1 MMVKPINKDKTYGLV
16 FTGGGT
22 KGCYEVGAWKALK
35 ELDIKICA
43 VSGTSIGAINGAF
56 YVQNDYEL
64 AYDIWTNI
72 KIEDF
77 ISIEDDSPL
86 QMFVTAVKEK
96 GLDTTPLKKMMHQYF
111 DEDKI
116 RSSDIDYGLVT
127 FSLSDLKPV
136 MLLKSEIPKGH
147 LIDYI
152 MASASLPIFKPTV
165 IEGLKFVDG
174 AVYDNVPVPLLI
186 KAGCKDIIIIDIS
199 GFGMDRKYTADKVG
213 ADSLHTIQSTSDLC
227 GTLEFNQDKI
237 NHGIEMGYL
246 DTMKAFGEM
255 YGAKYYFSHGL
266 DEYEKSELLHPIS
279 KDELSKI
286 FDWIQVD
293 SEDTKKTA
301 RYSLIKRLY
310 EYSNDRLT
318 TKSMIQ
324 SCIEIAAEIF
334 EIERVKVY
342 SGSELYEAIVAN
354 YLETKSSLDF
364 LESRKSL
371 LSLYKALDFNNIHKK
386 NLVSYF
392 ISISEKNWVSK
403 KYLLKFLPKV
413 YITYLFFKFM
423 RTRDSRITE

>member
-1 MMVKPINKDKTYGLV
+1 MKMKPINKEKTYGLV

-22 KGCYEVGAWKALK
+22 RGCYEIGAWKALK
-35 ELDIKICA
+35 ELNIKVKA
-43 VSGTSIGAINGAF
+43 VAGTSIGAVNGAL
-56 YVQNDYEL
+56 YVQNDFEL

-86 QMFVTAVKEK
+86 QLFVTAVKEK
-96 GLDTTPLKKMMHQYF
+96 GLDTTPLKKKMHQYF
-111 DEDKI
+111 DEEKI
-116 RSSDIDYGLVT
+116 RSSDINYGLVT
-127 FSLSDLKPV
+127 FSLSDMKPV
-136 MLLKSEIPKGH
+136 MLLKDEIPEGH

-152 MASASLPIFKPTV
+152 MASASLPIFKPTI
-165 IEGLKFVDG
+165 IEGMKFVDG

-186 KAGCKDIIIIDIS
+186 KAGCKDIIVVDVS
-199 GFGMDRKYTADKVG
+199 GFGIDRKYTAEKVG
-213 ADSLHTIQSTSDLC
+213 ANTLHTIQNNSDLC
-227 GTLEFNQDKI
+227 GTLEFNQEKI

-246 DTMKAFGEM
+246 DTMRAFGEL
-255 YGAKYYFSHGL
+255 YGTKYYFSHSI
-266 DEYEKSELLHPIS
+266 DEYDKSKLLHPIT
-279 KDELSKI
+279 DNELSVI
-286 FDWIQVD
+286 FDWIQAD
-293 SEDTKKTA
+293 SEDSKKTA

-318 TKSMIQ
+318 TQSMIQ

-334 EIERVKVY
+334 EIERIKVY
-342 SGSELYEAIVAN
+342 NGAELYEAVVAK

-371 LSLYKALDFNNIHKK
+371 LSLYKALDFNNIHKI

-392 ISISEKNWVSK
+392 ISLSEKDWVSK

-423 RTRDSRITE
+423 RTRDSRLTE